1 VLVDRDRPLREAAG
15 DDLAELGAL
24 GGPVSMIVRRA
35 RMSSSVGSSNEI
47 PRPEENL
54 ATSRLTVTM
63 S

>member
-15 DDLAELGAL
+15 DDLAELGVL
-24 GGPVSMIVRRA
+24 GGSVSMIVRRA